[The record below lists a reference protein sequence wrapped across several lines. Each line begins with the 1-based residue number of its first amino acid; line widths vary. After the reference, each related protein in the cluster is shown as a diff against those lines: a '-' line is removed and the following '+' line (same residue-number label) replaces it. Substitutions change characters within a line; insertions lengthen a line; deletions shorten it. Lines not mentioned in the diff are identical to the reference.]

1 MPSVFK
7 RLLLGR
13 PLATSEQG
21 DQRMTKLI
29 ALPTFSA
36 DAISSTAYAT
46 EQILIVLVAGGSSL
60 ALGLSKLV
68 PLSLVVGVLL
78 VLVVSSYRQTI
89 FAYPGGGGSYIVSR
103 ENLGRYPSLVAAA
116 ALMIDYVLTV
126 AVSISAGV
134 AAVVSLPALR
144 SLASHRVILCL
155 VALAIITL
163 ANLRGVKQSGAL
175 FAVPTYAY
183 VVLMASLI
191 GYGLIR
197 SYAGHIH
204 AIPFDQH
211 AFVGARQAGGTLGL
225 FLLLKGFSSG
235 AIALTGVEA
244 ISNGVPAFRPPEA
257 KNAATTL
264 SCMAIILGGLF
275 IGVSLLAS
283 RLHPYPSANQTVISE
298 IGRAVFGTGP
308 IYVLLQIATAAI
320 LTLAANTGFADF
332 PRVASILARDGFAP
346 RDLARR
352 GDRLVF
358 SWGVVG
364 LATVAAVLIVAFGGR
379 TDGLVPLYAVGVF
392 TAFTLSQSGMVRHH
406 RARRERGWRW
416 RMVINAIGATATLI
430 VLGIIAVTKF
440 TSGAWIPIL
449 VIPVV
454 VFGFLQIR
462 HHYDRLEQAEQI
474 PPDGAR
480 PQLRANTVVVLV
492 GQMSLGVIDALNYAR
507 GLHPD
512 HLAALHVRVDEDRG
526 KELADQWREL
536 GIEVPLETV
545 DAPFRDL
552 APVVEAH
559 LDELEQRWPGA
570 TVTVVTSQ
578 VAGGRVVT
586 DLIHNHALVQ
596 LRERLML
603 RSGVVVAAVP
613 YRLSTPPS

>member
-21 DQRMTKLI
+21 DQRMSKLI

-68 PLSLVVGVLL
+68 PLSLVVGALL

-144 SLASHRVILCL
+144 GLASHRVVLCL

-175 FAVPTYAY
+175 FAVPLYAY

-204 AIPFDQH
+204 AIPFDQN

-244 ISNGVPAFRPPEA
+244 ISNGVPAFRPPEP

-264 SCMAIILGGLF
+264 SYMAIILGGLF

-346 RDLARR
+346 RDLAHR

-358 SWGVVG
+358 SQGVVG

-406 RARRERGWRW
+406 RARRERGWQW
-416 RMVINAIGATATLI
+416 RMVINAIGATATLL

-454 VFGFLQIR
+454 VLGFLQIR
-462 HHYDRLEQAEQI
+462 RYYDRLEQAQQI
-474 PPDGAR
+474 PPDGGR
-480 PQLRANTVVVLV
+480 PQLRPNTVVVLV
-492 GQMSLGVIDALNYAR
+492 AQMSLGVIEALNYAR

-512 HLAALHVRVDEDRG
+512 HLAALHVRVDDDRG
-526 KELADQWREL
+526 EELANQWQGL

-559 LDELEQRWPGA
+559 LDELEKRWPGA

-578 VAGGRVVT
+578 FAGGRVVT
-586 DLIHNHALVQ
+586 DLIHNRALVR

-613 YRLSTPPS
+613 YRLSAPPS